1 MAFDVNKWRKEAGI
15 TDDIVK
21 TVANTN
27 RYGYGASETP
37 TSKSKDTASSA
48 LESNNPA
55 YAALQKYGDGKTGTA
70 ANKAVKGTSTQST
83 ERKAG
88 QINALG
94 AGSTTKKTKLDSTL
108 NAAVYNTVGSLA
120 NLWGTI
126 QALDESLK
134 GTDEYTAVGGLN
146 KITDREGDKKR
157 AMEANR
163 VKSVLNTAD
172 SLMQRSAEEQA
183 EAKEGLGKFGQG
195 LVDFGVAGAQF
206 AGDVMANAILP
217 GSGLAAMGAR
227 AAGGGAYE
235 ARQAGLDLD
244 QQITAGAKSAAIE
257 VLTEKLFGA
266 GSKIAYG
273 KGIVKNQNV
282 VNSLVNR
289 LAKTDKG
296 RTALK
301 MLTAANEEG
310 LEEVLSDVLNPAAD
324 IVLNLRDSEGNLL
337 DELSAE
343 QMLEDYIIGAALGA
357 FGSGAN
363 VISGQYKAENAQQR
377 EYEAYQKALV
387 DAGLATEQGSNA
399 QVTAEEYKKIIDQSS
414 KRGSRNLSDKETENM
429 LNLLH
434 VEQDAP
440 DISARLQ
447 SLGQDADTETVNAIV
462 KAVNGEKLSTKEQ
475 KAFNANPY
483 SQRVVNEMTDTEGVT
498 SNGWYAD
505 RASGAAYT
513 PQSTGISAE
522 VAQQALD
529 TQMAQRAVAGTA
541 TFNPTAQAE
550 GVKAV
555 AQAIAQETEAAP
567 EFIQKVY
574 DLNPQA
580 DPIAFKESF
589 KAAYTMG
596 ETGGNV
602 EALQH
607 VPTLTQAQA
616 RIAYTMGADK
626 AKAATNTQEAI
637 DNGIHLRESSERIDS
652 QNTVGQVSGLAEGTG
667 RNSGGQAQSRP
678 ADSTGAAQA
687 NGQIVYNG
695 TVQKGVKR
703 TTGKKTSSMRK
714 AAKAAEARGYSV
726 TFFEGGNIKVEGGE
740 ARGVVNS
747 ENKTVMVRTDHPDF
761 TAHQI
766 MRHELGHADIAEGKE
781 SLDSIRKELHKD
793 FTDSELDAMAQA
805 YAEAYEGSGMT
816 AEEAFEEICCDALG
830 EMNIFSDDGREIL
843 QRYGELLTKAKKS
856 AERQA
861 NQGRAPPRDKG
872 GVMYSREVNG
882 KKIAWIENS
891 PLTAKELQDYS
902 KVAAYIANHIGEAY
916 TIIESG
922 NKVYIGKD
930 LPGEYTHS
938 KYTTAL
944 FKNRPAVL
952 RAKNKAIGSFGE
964 IIEIA
969 TNRQWEKAK
978 HADNKDAKYGV
989 YRYNSAFAF
998 PVKQNGKITSI
1009 RAYDVEL
1016 IILNASDGKKY
1027 LYDIVDIRENTA
1039 DEFDLMK
1046 RDQRKQNASARR
1058 DVSENSI
1065 STESEDVK
1073 KKYSLEPGEAERQ
1086 AKINSA
1092 MTMDEAKRMIDT
1104 AFKVC
1109 EIRKYSDGEYQNA
1122 EQWLREAG
1130 SDEVEMYIDNEW
1142 TLQEKYINSNQDI
1155 LDEEYMLSEV
1165 LDAYLAGTLV
1175 GKEKPKAK
1183 RMDTSKSYSLKDERF
1198 YAPKN
1203 IEDAK
1208 KLLSIANEKLN
1219 DKNRTA
1225 VNNAR
1230 AKILLF
1236 AHNKG
1241 AAELLGMSQA
1251 ELNKKLRSWS
1261 AYSASAK
1268 KISEQANS
1276 GVAESNRWTGI
1287 ENCSYIYKTT
1297 VSDEDVER
1305 LVGSIKGSPNNHEKR
1320 YIARVMLA
1328 ADTHISYKG
1337 LNFVF
1342 ESKRDVNARFGNP
1355 NGRTNG
1361 FYSPGSDTVPDTI
1374 VCSFGAPETVAHEM
1388 GHYIDTRWGRDLV
1401 GAEKGA
1407 LFLTRGVNEDMIR
1420 TRHGNEGV
1428 QFAKNFKIF
1437 IDKLTDVNNTMSA
1450 YTNDSAEVFARF
1462 FARFVE
1468 WTDNIATGRK
1478 AYSYESTMYGDN
1490 FTTAHYVE
1498 FIKLLQEKAMLD
1510 AKYETG
1516 QSGVKFSREQQT
1528 RKNIKV
1534 SRQAWAQIQSR
1545 RMLKYGGRVD
1555 TMPNMDYI
1563 FANDN
1568 LFVVNNY
1575 DETRFTIVRKI
1586 DPAKDK
1592 ALADQIVE
1600 AIKNGSITNTG
1611 KYNST
1616 AEILRD
1622 NARRGNGDN
1631 VHAGNGRAA
1640 GSNAR
1645 LDDMAGRPSDRRT
1658 TADKGRRDNGLS
1670 HSLEP
1675 KKLTEL
1681 RRENEQLKA
1690 RVEYWRGQ
1698 TKPTTVKAVRA
1709 DDVNRL
1715 AREIINMSETD
1726 LKPKDIV
1733 PQLTKLG
1740 EHILNEKELRF
1751 TDISNMARRIA
1762 VNIVENATTVANEED
1777 VQTHNELKDY
1787 LKQHKFKDD
1796 GSTEFKDIRNRYKRR
1811 FRFDK
1816 NGMGVDTAYMELND
1830 MFGEG
1835 YFPSDIINT
1844 ADQLERIGQVL
1855 DNTAPEYVNP
1865 NDTYFEDAV
1874 SYLRN
1879 YILEGVLSDQ
1889 IRQVAPTYADKA
1901 NAKLAKAN
1909 AEKARLAS
1917 EVKQGKKAMTQ
1928 LQEQNE
1934 KRVKEAI
1941 RAERKRAQQELKQF
1955 KDDVHRRDANRRET
1969 AEKNRYKAQIS
1980 KNLKAL
1986 SDWLLKPDHKNALK
2000 HIPGPLQSTVRD
2012 FIASVDFTSTSML
2025 NGRGARQKDM
2035 RYLENLERLHSY
2047 ITDQNTSEERYS
2059 GYFDLPPTFE
2069 TELSQ
2074 FIRRVNALARAN
2086 SGVYTVNAM
2095 DSTQLRQLSDII
2107 KTLKKTITD
2116 MNKMYQNATFRH
2128 AYDAG
2133 AADVENLQKI
2143 TKSKV
2148 FTNNVV
2154 TNKLDRMLMWT
2165 EARPAH
2171 AFQRFGKGGESIYR
2185 EFTDGQCTM
2194 AFLTKDIIDFTSE
2207 LYKKNKV
2214 DVKAWEKQVHTFK
2227 FDGDEISIT
2236 TPQLMGLYELN
2247 KRASAKQH
2255 LDSGGFKVANFKEKL
2270 KLKRDTASTGHVL
2283 TEQQLSEMFD
2293 KLTEAQKKTAD
2304 EMQSY
2309 MAIVGGSWG
2318 NYVSVKRFDVEM
2330 FKDEH
2335 YYPIK
2340 VDTSETDSKEN
2351 DKVDNASLYKL
2362 LNMGFTKE
2370 LSPKAN
2376 QAIVI
2381 YDIFDV
2387 FANHMAEM
2395 AQYRSFALPVL
2406 DAMKWFNYKE
2416 RNANGTVRASL
2427 RAEMGRAFGTDQEGR
2442 SFAEDF
2448 IKGVLQAYNGAEAR
2462 GDNSLNARMLNRV
2475 NRQAVAFNTRVMIQ
2489 QPSAIARAAL
2499 YLDAK
2504 DLVAGLK
2511 NYTVVAAKKSIEEMH
2526 RYSGIAVW
2534 KDLGFYDVNV
2544 SRGVQE
2550 LIKNSQNVVSKINEF
2565 GMKGA
2570 EWADKLTWAAM
2581 WDASK
2586 AKIKRETKLTEQDED
2601 FFPKV
2606 VELFEDTIYNTQVVD
2621 TVMTKSAYSR
2631 DKRFSTRILSSFMS
2645 EPMTTA
2651 SLVTNQI
2658 FKMQM
2663 QRAEGKK
2670 LTGSDY
2676 KQLGKVSAVVAI
2688 AAVVNS
2694 ALASLADAWRD
2705 DDEYATFG
2713 QKWENAFRTKLAD
2726 ELMPISYLPFGSLV
2740 WNTYKIY
2747 LDSADKKYFGLDVYG
2762 NETNIPWADMVDN
2775 LTKALDIFAE
2785 IEEKGEDSRYTKYG
2799 GYYKI
2804 AQTLSQLAGIPIS
2817 NVVREAVSAYNNF
2830 AENKI
2835 RSYEP
2840 SPESAIKYAWDD
2852 GYLSD
2857 EEAMKWLQNDEA
2869 MDGEALSE
2877 GDAYLRIEQWKANE
2891 SSAYF
2896 KVYDAID
2903 NGGNVKE
2910 AVDEML
2916 DHGKEEKNVKTAIT
2930 NHCKEKY
2937 IKGTEAERKK
2947 IRQALYDTG
2956 LYGSVND
2963 VIEKCNNWLK

>member
-1 MAFDVNKWRKEAGI
+1 M
-15 TDDIVK
+15 
-21 TVANTN
+21 
-27 RYGYGASETP
+27 
-37 TSKSKDTASSA
+37 ASSFLNKKAQEQRDKRNQSSNSSSANSSSGKASSFLSKKAEEQREAREAKSAAASKA

-55 YAALQKYGDGKTGTA
+55 FAALQKYGDGKTGTA
-70 ANKAVKGTSTQST
+70 ANKAVKGTASKQST
-83 ERKAG
+83 ERKVG
-88 QINALG
+88 QTNALG
-94 AGSTTKKTKLDSTL
+94 GGTYNKTKLDSTL
-108 NAAVYNTVGSLA
+108 NAAVYNTAGSLA
-120 NLWGTI
+120 NLWGLLREKDT
-126 QALDESLK
+126 QTKARDEADSARLKAGYDAMLK
-134 GTDEYTAVGGLN
+134 GEDISTSVGGL
-146 KITDREGDKKR
+146 KKLS
-157 AMEANR
+157 EDSQKDFANR
-163 VKSVLNTAD
+163 YAATAGTGQAAFDAAD

-183 EAKEGLGKFGQG
+183 EAKEGLGKLGQG
-195 LVDFGVAGAQF
+195 LVDFGIAGAQF
-206 AGDVMANAILP
+206 AGDIAANAILP
-217 GSGLAAMGAR
+217 GLGTVALGAR

-235 ARQAGLDLD
+235 ARQADLDLGK
-244 QQITAGAKSAAIE
+244 QLTAGIKSSAIE
-257 VLTEKLFGA
+257 IITNKLFKA
-266 GSKIAYG
+266 GSEIAYG
-273 KGIVKNQNV
+273 SGIIKNQNV
-282 VNSLVNR
+282 VNGLVNR

-301 MLTAANEEG
+301 VLAAANEEG
-310 LEEVLSDVLNPAAD
+310 LEEVASDILNPAAD
-324 IVLNLRDSEGNLL
+324 LLLNLRDSEGNLL

-363 VISGQYKAENAQQR
+363 VVSGRYKAENAQQR
-377 EYEAYQKALV
+377 AYEEYQKALV
-387 DAGLATEQGSNA
+387 NEGLASEQGSNA
-399 QVTAEEYKKIIDQSS
+399 QVTAEEYKKILDQSS
-414 KRGSRNLSDKETENM
+414 KRGNRNLSDKETENM
-429 LNLLH
+429 LSLLQ
-434 VEQDAP
+434 VEQDSPAV
-440 DISARLQ
+440 SARLKA
-447 SLGQDADTETVNAIV
+447 LGQDAGTQTVSAII
-462 KAVNGEKLSTKEQ
+462 KTANGEKLSKSEQ
-475 KAFNANPY
+475 QAFAANPY
-483 SQRVVNEMTDTEGVT
+483 AQRVVNEMTDTNGVT
-498 SNGWYAD
+498 SNSWYSD
-505 RASGAAYT
+505 GASAAAYT

-522 VAQQALD
+522 TAQQALNA
-529 TQMAQRAVAGTA
+529 QLNQRAVAGAA
-541 TFNPTAQAE
+541 TFNQTAQAE
-550 GVKAV
+550 GKAAV
-555 AQAIAQETEAAP
+555 AQALAQQTEASP

-574 DLNPQA
+574 DLNPTA
-580 DPIAFKESF
+580 DPTAFRESF

-626 AKAATNTQEAI
+626 AKTAAAANTQEVNE
-637 DNGIHLRESSERIDS
+637 NGVHLRESGQRLDG
-652 QNTVGQVSGLAEGTG
+652 QDTVGQVSGLAESTG
-667 RNSGGQAQSRP
+667 RDSSGQAQSRP
-678 ADSTGAAQA
+678 AVGTGAAQA
-687 NGQIVYNG
+687 NGQIVYKG
-695 TVQKGVKR
+695 VTQKGVRR
-703 TTGKKTSSMRK
+703 TTGKKTTSMRK
-714 AAKAAEARGYSV
+714 AEKAAAARGYSV
-726 TFFEGGNIKVEGGE
+726 TFFEGGNIKVDGGE
-740 ARGVVNS
+740 ARGVVDPKA
-747 ENKTVMVRTDHPDF
+747 KTVYVRTDHPDF

-766 MRHELGHADIAEGKE
+766 MRHELGHADIAEGKV
-781 SLDSIRKELHKD
+781 SLDSIRNELHED
-793 FTDSELDAMAQA
+793 FTASELDAMAQA

-830 EMNIFSDDGREIL
+830 DMNIFSDDGREIL
-843 QRYGELLTKAKKS
+843 ARYGESLTKAKKS

-872 GVMYSREVNG
+872 KVMYSREG
-882 KKIAWIENS
+882 
-891 PLTAKELQDYS
+891 
-902 KVAAYIANHIGEAY
+902 
-916 TIIESG
+916 
-922 NKVYIGKD
+922 
-930 LPGEYTHS
+930 
-938 KYTTAL
+938 
-944 FKNRPAVL
+944 
-952 RAKNKAIGSFGE
+952 KNKDGI
-964 IIEIA
+964 
-969 TNRQWEKAK
+969 N
-978 HADNKDAKYGV
+978 
-989 YRYNSAFAF
+989 
-998 PVKQNGKITSI
+998 VKN
-1009 RAYDVEL
+1009 
-1016 IILNASDGKKY
+1016 
-1027 LYDIVDIRENTA
+1027 
-1039 DEFDLMK
+1039 
-1046 RDQRKQNASARR
+1046 
-1058 DVSENSI
+1058 
-1065 STESEDVK
+1065 
-1073 KKYSLEPGEAERQ
+1073 KYSLEPEEAKRQ
-1086 AKINSA
+1086 AKINNA

-1130 SDEVEMYIDNEW
+1130 ADEVEMYIDNEW

-1183 RMDTSKSYSLKDERF
+1183 RMDTSKSYGLKDDRF
-1198 YAPKN
+1198 YAPKS
-1203 IEDAK
+1203 IEDVK
-1208 KLLSIANEKLN
+1208 KLLSIASEKLTG
-1219 DKNRTA
+1219 KNRAA

-1241 AAELLGMSQA
+1241 AAELLGISQA

-1268 KISEQANS
+1268 KISEQVNS

-1297 VSDEDVER
+1297 ITDEDIER
-1305 LVGSIKGSPNNHEKR
+1305 LVGNIKGRPDNYEKR

-1342 ESKRDVNARFGNP
+1342 ESKRDVNTRLGNP
-1355 NGRTNG
+1355 NGRTKG

-1401 GAEKGA
+1401 GAESGA

-1420 TRHGNEGV
+1420 ARHGDEGV

-1437 IDKLTDVNNTMSA
+1437 MGKLTDANDTRSA
-1450 YTNDSAEVFARF
+1450 YTNDGAEVFARF

-1468 WTDNIATGRK
+1468 WTDNIATGQK
-1478 AYSYESTMYGDN
+1478 TYSYESTMYGDK

-1510 AKYETG
+1510 AKYETS
-1516 QSGVKFSREQQT
+1516 QSKDKYSRELPM
-1528 RKNIKV
+1528 RKNVKV
-1534 SRQAWAQIQSR
+1534 SRQAWAQIQNR
-1545 RMLKYGGRVD
+1545 RMQKYGGRVD
-1555 TMPNMDYI
+1555 TMPSMDYI

-1575 DETRFTIVRKI
+1575 DETRFAIIRKI

-1592 ALADQIVE
+1592 ILADRIVE
-1600 AIKNGSITNTG
+1600 AFKNGSIETTG
-1611 KYNST
+1611 DFDRWTKV
-1616 AEILRD
+1616 LR
-1622 NARRGNGDN
+1622 NRGGRGNGDN
-1631 VHAGNGRAA
+1631 VHAGNGRTA
-1640 GSNAR
+1640 GGNAR
-1645 LDDMAGRPSDRRT
+1645 LDDMAGQPANRGT
-1658 TADKGRRDNGLS
+1658 TANKGRGDNGVS
-1670 HSLEP
+1670 NSLES

-1715 AREIINMSETD
+1715 AREIIDMSETD

-1762 VNIVENATTVANEED
+1762 VNVVENATAVANEED
-1777 VQTHNELKDY
+1777 VQTHNELKEY

-1796 GSTEFKDIRNRYKRR
+1796 GSAEFKDIRNRYKRR

-1835 YFPSDIINT
+1835 YFPSDIWNT

-1855 DNTAPEYVNP
+1855 DNTAPMYVNP

-1874 SYLRN
+1874 AYLRN
-1879 YILEGVLSDQ
+1879 YILDGVLSDQ

-1909 AEKARLAS
+1909 AENARLAS
-1917 EVKQGKKAMTQ
+1917 EVKQGEKTIAQ

-1955 KDDVHRRDANRRET
+1955 KDNVHLRDAKRRET
-1969 AEKNRYKAQIS
+1969 AERNKYKAQIS
-1980 KNLKAL
+1980 KNLKTL
-1986 SDWLLKPDHKNALK
+1986 NDWLLKPDHKNALK

-2012 FIASVDFTSTSML
+2012 FIASVDFTSTSKL
-2025 NGRGARQKDM
+2025 TGGRATQKDM
-2035 RYLENLERLHSY
+2035 RYLDNLERLHSY

-2069 TELSQ
+2069 TELSK
-2074 FIRRVNALARAN
+2074 FINKVNALARAN
-2086 SGVYTVNAM
+2086 SGVYTVNNM
-2095 DSTQLRQLSDII
+2095 DSAQLKQLSDII

-2116 MNKMYQNATFRH
+2116 MNKMYQNATFQH
-2128 AYDAG
+2128 AYEAG
-2133 AADVENLQKI
+2133 AADVGNLQKI
-2143 TKSKV
+2143 TKSKA
-2148 FTNNVV
+2148 FTNNVI
-2154 TNKLDRMLMWT
+2154 TNKLDSMLMWT

-2185 EFTDGQCTM
+2185 EFTEGQSTM
-2194 AFLTKDIIDFTSE
+2194 AFLTKDIIDFTDK
-2207 LYKKNKV
+2207 LYKDNKV
-2214 DVKAWEKQVHTFK
+2214 DVKAWEKQVHSFD
-2227 FDGDEISIT
+2227 FDGDKISIT

-2247 KRASAKQH
+2247 KRSQAKQH
-2255 LDSGGFKVANFKEKL
+2255 LDTGGFKVANFKEKF
-2270 KLKRDTASTGHVL
+2270 KLKRDETSTGHVL
-2283 TEQQLSEMFD
+2283 TEQQLGEMFD
-2293 KLTEAQKKTAD
+2293 KLTDAQKKVAD
-2304 EMQSY
+2304 EMQRY
-2309 MAIVGGSWG
+2309 MAKVGGEWG

-2330 FKDEH
+2330 FKDDN
-2335 YYPIK
+2335 YYPVK
-2340 VDTSETDSKEN
+2340 VDTAETDSKEN

-2370 LSPKAN
+2370 LSTKAN
-2376 QAIVI
+2376 QAIVV

-2406 DAMKWFNYKE
+2406 DGMKWFNYKE
-2416 RNANGTVRASL
+2416 RNADGTVSASL
-2427 RAEMGRAFGTDQEGR
+2427 RTEMGRAFGADQSGR

-2448 IKGVLQAYNGAEAR
+2448 VKGVLQAYNGAEAR

-2499 YLDAK
+2499 YLDVK
-2504 DLVAGLK
+2504 DLAAGLK

-2526 RYSGIAVW
+2526 KYSGIAVW

-2586 AKIKRETKLTEQDED
+2586 AKVKRETKLTERDEE

-2606 VELFEDTIYNTQVVD
+2606 VELFEDTVYNTQVVD
-2621 TVMTKSAYSR
+2621 TVMTKSAFSR
-2631 DKRFSTRILSSFMS
+2631 DKSFGTRLLSSFMS

-2651 SLVTNQI
+2651 SLVTNQV

-2670 LTGSDY
+2670 LTVGDY
-2676 KQLGKVSAVVAI
+2676 KQLGKVGAVVAI

-2713 QKWENAFRTKLAD
+2713 QKWENAFKTKLAD

-2740 WNTYKIY
+2740 WNTYKIF
-2747 LDSADKKYFGLDVYG
+2747 LDHADKRYFGLDVYG

-2804 AQTLSQLAGIPIS
+2804 AQILSQLAGIPIS
-2817 NVVREAVSAYNNF
+2817 NVVREAVTAYNNF
-2830 AENKI
+2830 AEDKI

-2840 SPESAIKYAWDD
+2840 SPENAIKYAWND

-2857 EEAMKWLQNDEA
+2857 EEAMEWLQNDEA
-2869 MDGEALSE
+2869 MGDEAISE
-2877 GDAYLRIEQWKANE
+2877 GEAYLRIEQWKANE

-2903 NGGNVKE
+2903 NGGDVKE

-2916 DHGKEEKNVKTAIT
+2916 DHGKEKQYVKTAIT
-2930 NHCKEKY
+2930 NHCKEMY

-2956 LYGSVND
+2956 LYGSVNE
-2963 VIEKCNNWLK
+2963 VIKKCNGWLKEK